1 MATERSDKLNEAAR
15 DAQQKFDYFILGVIG
30 AVCAFI
36 GQSFRPEQL
45 GVNPSTLELLA
56 VLTLFGAGVA
66 GFKRLESTNRVLKMN
81 SGYLYFQEVRG
92 AMTSAQGA
100 PFINTATGRV
110 YSPGKAASHIAALD
124 EVIPKAKADLEKA
137 GNDSLIAYKWRNRLL
152 FSGFMLFISSRVWSG
167 YV

>member
-15 DAQQKFDYFILGVIG
+15 DGQQKFDYFILGVIG

-36 GQSFRPEQL
+36 GQSFRPQQL
-45 GVNPSTLELLA
+45 GINPSSLELIA

-66 GFKRLESTNRVLKMN
+66 GFKRIEGTNRVLKMN

-92 AMTSAQGA
+92 AIVAAQGT
-100 PFINTATGRV
+100 PFINAATGRV
-110 YSPGKAASHIAALD
+110 YSPHEAASNIAALD
-124 EVIPKAKADLEKA
+124 EVIPKAKADLDQA

-152 FSGFMLFISSRVWSG
+152 FAGFILFIGSRVWSG